1 MFEYFLYYLYLAFDS
16 AEGWMSNLA
25 FDSAEGWMSN
35 LDPRFAALNWLI
47 KCGGI
52 MVWQNCV
59 KFSGLLRVLV
69 GSGKGV
75 YYFRG

>member
-1 MFEYFLYYLYLAFDS
+1 
-16 AEGWMSNLA
+16 
-25 FDSAEGWMSN
+25 MSN
-35 LDPRFAALNWLI
+35 LDPRFGALNWLI

-69 GSGKGV
+69 GSGKGS